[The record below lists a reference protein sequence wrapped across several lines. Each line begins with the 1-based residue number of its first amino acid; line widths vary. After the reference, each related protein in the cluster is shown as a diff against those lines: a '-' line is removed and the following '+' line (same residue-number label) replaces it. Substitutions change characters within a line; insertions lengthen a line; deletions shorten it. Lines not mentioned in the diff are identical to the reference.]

1 MKTGILAQQS
11 GKENP
16 TNLLSNGDF
25 ENWSAGTAVAPDGW
39 ASEGGGIA
47 VAREATIIKQGT
59 YSCKITRSG
68 ADCDI
73 YRNDQAAKG
82 ITYWKSRTVTYSC
95 WVWCDTANTAR
106 LGMYDN
112 ADHYSAFH
120 SGGSTWELLSIT
132 LTMSASSTHLQTR
145 MHVFTNNTSAY
156 FDGAMLVEGESAFAF
171 SDKPA
176 GESVLVDYFATSTI
190 VGWAATPTGN
200 IMVKKI
206 GKTVFV
212 SYTITGTSNNATTT
226 FTLPYTSNAT
236 YGPVYVARS
245 IDNGAT
251 AVPAYASIA
260 ANSATASVRA
270 DLAGNVHTASGT
282 KTIHGQF
289 FYESL

>member
-25 ENWSAGTAVAPDGW
+25 ENWSAGTTSVPDGW
-39 ASEGGGIA
+39 ALENTPTLLRDTGDVGYGSYSAKVTAAGAGLEGIKFTTGTLKPSTKYTFS
-47 VAREATIIKQGT
+47 VRVKATAG
-59 YSCKITRSG
+59 
-68 ADCDI
+68 
-73 YRNDQAAKG
+73 
-82 ITYWKSRTVTYSC
+82 
-95 WVWCDTANTAR
+95 DTA
-106 LGMYDN
+106 
-112 ADHYSAFH
+112 SII
-120 SGGSTWELLSIT
+120 STGAT
-132 LTMSASSTHLQTR
+132 
-145 MHVFTNNTSAY
+145 TNLALESTSATFELKTGTITTDGSGTAVVIKLLAKADSDIVW